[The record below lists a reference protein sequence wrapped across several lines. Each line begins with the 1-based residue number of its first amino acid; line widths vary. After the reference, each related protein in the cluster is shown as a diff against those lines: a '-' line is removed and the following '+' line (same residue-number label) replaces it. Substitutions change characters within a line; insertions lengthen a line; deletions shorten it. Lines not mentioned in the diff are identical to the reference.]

1 MDSIETRKIITAYL
15 TIIFN
20 YYYAINLNKMATN

>member
-1 MDSIETRKIITAYL
+1 MDSIEIKKIITTYL

-20 YYYAINLNKMATN
+20 YYYIINLDKVVTN